1 MKADFNPIKKIWLFI
16 CTFCV
21 LLIPHFLIAQK
32 SGENEPAFN
41 KIFTHKTIIVNGF
54 KMHYVT
60 GGKGSPVILLHGWP
74 ETWYEWRKIMPGLAK
89 HYTVIAPDLR
99 GLGDSEKPGS
109 GYDKK
114 TLADDIHKLV
124 LQLGY
129 KNIYLVGH
137 DWGAPVAYDYAT
149 AHPDEVTKLVLLEI
163 PPPDS
168 TLMQVPAIS
177 KNGSDL
183 WWFSFH
189 MVKNLPEELVKGK
202 EETYLRYFFNYF
214 SFNKSAFTQ
223 KDIKEYVRC
232 YSAPG
237 AMKAGFE
244 YYRSVFKDIDDDK
257 ICAETKLKMPVLA
270 LGGDHSFGMVLFN
283 KMKKLAENV
292 QGGVIENC
300 GHFIAEE
307 QPAKLSEQLLLF
319 FK

>member
-1 MKADFNPIKKIWLFI
+1 
-16 CTFCV
+16 
-21 LLIPHFLIAQK
+21 
-32 SGENEPAFN
+32 
-41 KIFTHKTIIVNGF
+41 
-54 KMHYVT
+54 
-60 GGKGSPVILLHGWP
+60 
-74 ETWYEWRKIMPGLAK
+74 
-89 HYTVIAPDLR
+89 
-99 GLGDSEKPGS
+99 
-109 GYDKK
+109 
-114 TLADDIHKLV
+114 
-124 LQLGY
+124 
-129 KNIYLVGH
+129 
-137 DWGAPVAYDYAT
+137 
-149 AHPDEVTKLVLLEI
+149 
-163 PPPDS
+163 
-168 TLMQVPAIS
+168 MQVPAIS

-307 QPAKLSEQLLLF
+307 QPVKLSEQLLLF